1 MQIVVH
7 SRPIF
12 TKNLYLCV
20 INMHIMVTIDS
31 IRKPI
36 SQDMECFDTF
46 VGENISAEGDL
57 MHEMLTYAL
66 TSRGKGVR
74 PMLTL
79 LVASMMS
86 GGEEP
91 ISVEKA
97 AAERHCSKR
106 TYLAAMLVE
115 MIHTASL
122 IHDDVLD
129 SADER
134 RGRPSV
140 NAKWQSDMAIILG
153 DYILARTMSIGMSSA
168 QYDLVS
174 YVGLAMATLC
184 EGEVLQSQHARN
196 FDTTREDYYH
206 IINQK
211 TASLLGVSAAVGAL
225 SVGASR
231 EDVDRMRKFG
241 EAIGMAF
248 QIQDD
253 ILDYNRQNN
262 TGKPANN
269 DLREHKITL
278 PLIEVMERKSEEE
291 RAEIIELLKR
301 CNSDESAVDKL
312 QSIVDENGGREL
324 AAQTMQAYLARAM
337 HLLAKYPDSPYRISL
352 MNLCTYIAE
361 RDK

>member
-1 MQIVVH
+1 MA
-7 SRPIF
+7 
-12 TKNLYLCV
+12 
-20 INMHIMVTIDS
+20 TIET

-36 SQDMECFDTF
+36 AADLTAFDSF
-46 VGENISAEGDL
+46 VAENFSAEGDL
-57 MHEMLTYAL
+57 MQEMLTYAL
-66 TSRGKGVR
+66 SSRGKGIR
-74 PMLTL
+74 PILTL
-79 LVASMMS
+79 LSASLHCANAAEATES
-86 GGEEP
+86 CGEE
-91 ISVEKA
+91 
-97 AAERHCSKR
+97 RHATKR

-153 DYILARTMSIGMSSA
+153 DYILARTMSLGMASA
-168 QYDLVS
+168 QYDLLS
-174 YVGLAMATLC
+174 YIGNAMATLC
-184 EGEVLQSQHARN
+184 EGEVLQSQHAMS

-206 IINQK
+206 IIYQK
-211 TASLLGVSAAVGAL
+211 TASLLGVSAALGAI

-231 EDVDRMRKFG
+231 EEVDRIRKFG

-269 DLREHKITL
+269 DLRERKITL
-278 PLIEVMERKSEEE
+278 PLIEVMERKTDDE
-291 RAEIIELLKR
+291 RKAIIELVKR
-301 CNSDESAVDKL
+301 CDKEESAVDEL
-312 QSIVDENGGREL
+312 QRIVDEGEGAKY
-324 AAQTMQAYLARAM
+324 AAQTMQAYLQRAL
-337 HLLAKYPDSPYRISL
+337 HLLSKYPDSPYRASL
-352 MNLCTYIAE
+352 MELCAFIAE
-361 RDK
+361 RDR

>member
-1 MQIVVH
+1 MLQRGDMITIDQIR
-7 SRPIF
+7 RPIVADLEAF
-12 TKNLYLCV
+12 
-20 INMHIMVTIDS
+20 DS
-31 IRKPI
+31 
-36 SQDMECFDTF
+36 F
-46 VGENISAEGDL
+46 VADNFSAEG
-57 MHEMLTYAL
+57 EMLKEMLLYTL
-66 TSRGKGVR
+66 SSRGKGVR
-74 PMLTL
+74 PILTMLSASMLT
-79 LVASMMS
+79 SN
-86 GGEEP
+86 GEATK
-91 ISVEKA
+91 SD
-97 AAERHCSKR
+97 ERHCTKR

-140 NAKWQSDMAIILG
+140 NAKWQSNMAIILG
-153 DYILARTMSIGMSSA
+153 DYILARTMSIGMASA

-174 YVGLAMATLC
+174 YVGSAMATLC
-184 EGEVLQSQHARN
+184 EGEVLQSQHAKQ
-196 FDTTREDYYH
+196 FDTTRDDYFT
-206 IINQK
+206 IIYQK
-211 TASLLGVSAAVGAL
+211 TASLLGVSSALGAL

-262 TGKPANN
+262 TGKPSNN

-278 PLIEVMERKSEEE
+278 PMIEVMERVDDQE
-291 RAEIIELLKR
+291 RKAMVELLKR
-301 CNSDESAVDKL
+301 CDSDQEAVDEL
-312 QSIVDENGGREL
+312 YRRVVEGNGTKYALE
-324 AAQTMQAYLARAM
+324 TMQAYLSRAL
-337 HLLAKYPDSPYRISL
+337 HLLAKFPDSPFKESL
-352 MNLCTYIAE
+352 INLTAYIAE